1 MEAVARF
8 DFLPKEEDELEFKKG
23 AIMTILSDDEDIL
36 WSKAKLY
43 KTIGLV
49 PKNFI
54 RFKAL
59 PGCIRKISKS
69 DSEDLLAVQPQDHSY
84 IVRESETSPTKFS
97 ISVKHDKEVRHF
109 IILADEE
116 HRYFVLDKKFPSINL
131 LADYHRNHTLCRNE
145 RVILSHPVPIE
156 VKARVNFRTND
167 PKELSFTRGEFISV
181 TKCSDRNWWTG
192 INEANQSGDF
202 PVSYVVPVDFP
213 A

>member
-1 MEAVARF
+1 MEAVAKF
-8 DFLPKEEDELEFKKG
+8 DFLPKEEDELQFKKG
-23 AIMTILSDDEDIL
+23 AIMTILSDNKDND
-36 WSKAKLY
+36 WSNAKLY
-43 KTIGLV
+43 KSVGLV
-49 PKNFI
+49 PKTFI
-54 RFKAL
+54 RFKPL

-69 DSEDLLAVQPQDHSY
+69 DAENLLAVQPQDHSY
-84 IVRESETSPTKFS
+84 VVRESRTSPNKFS
-97 ISVKHDKEVRHF
+97 ISVKHDKEVIHF

-131 LADYHRNHTLCRNE
+131 LVDYHRNHTLSRNE
-145 RVILSHPVPIE
+145 RVVLSHPVPIE
-156 VKARVNFRTND
+156 VKARVNFQTRH
-167 PKELSFTRGEFISV
+167 PKELSFTKGEFISV